1 MAPFIAEAFLPAP
14 HASLILRRG
23 STSANIVSS
32 PVSMGRRSWG
42 PKMQQEDVSMQ
53 RRSFLQVA
61 GLSLA
66 GFSLG
71 SPVMAEDLPPLGSS
85 RRPVVVLG
93 ATGKTGKEVVNTL
106 LQKGGY
112 GIRAAVR
119 GEATKEMF
127 GAAEYPAD
135 DIDLLTGVDVTKP
148 ETLTEALAGAGAVVF
163 ASSASQ
169 KGGNAEAVDCIGVE
183 NVAKACIAAGVER
196 LVVISSLGVTR
207 PDSFAFKFT
216 NLFGN
221 IMDYKEQ
228 GEERLREA
236 YKGQTKCSYTIIRP
250 GGLQSGKPKGLNNL
264 VAVQGDTG
272 YSDIDR
278 ADVAEVAVASVFYPE
293 TAFTT
298 FELYERNAKPLQKE
312 FKDQVYGITG
322 AHTTDLQ
329 YNPSTVVTNKES
341 AAAFKEFF
349 SNLKQDSQYDP
360 TNGYKAQKPAKRA

>member
-1 MAPFIAEAFLPAP
+1 MAPLLADAYLPSP
-14 HASLILRRG
+14 HTSLLLRRG
-23 STSANIVSS
+23 TAALNGVSS
-32 PVSMGRRSWG
+32 PGPVGRRSWG
-42 PKMQQEDVSMQ
+42 PKMQEQDTSMQ

-66 GFSLG
+66 GLSLG
-71 SPVMAEDLPPLGSS
+71 FPVFADDQPPLGSS

-106 LQKGGY
+106 LRKGGY

-127 GAAEYPAD
+127 GASEYPAD

-148 ETLTEALAGAGAVVF
+148 DTLTE
-163 ASSASQ
+163 
-169 KGGNAEAVDCIGVE
+169 
-183 NVAKACIAAGVER
+183 VAKACIAAGVER

-228 GEERLREA
+228 GEERLREI

-278 ADVAEVAVASVFYPE
+278 ADLAEVAVASIFYPE
-293 TAFTT
+293 TSFTT
-298 FELYERNAKPLQKE
+298 FELYERNAKPIQKE
-312 FKDQVYGITG
+312 FKDSMYGITG

-329 YNPSTVVTNKES
+329 YNPNTVVSNKEA

-349 SNLKQDSQYDP
+349 GNLKKDTEYDP
-360 TNGYKAQKPAKRA
+360 TNGYKAQKPARRS